1 MPVPAAVPAVVS
13 AAVAS
18 APFLCLGSSG
28 AEVEQLQDDLAVLAP
43 PSSAPPSSAPDA
55 GAPSAGLAPDPAGLF
70 GPATQAAVRRFQRQR
85 PWLAVD
91 GVVGPATRTAL
102 AQARRRHDGLQA
114 LWQLAAGG
122 ETLSPG
128 DLQDRPALVAAVQIR
143 LRGLGLHDG
152 GTAIDGVYGRH
163 TRKAL
168 GRFCRR
174 LALESSTPPGLDR
187 TIAAALLELRR
198 LPGRPD
204 RWRPGRWR
212 RRYRR
217 YERKVGAGDARLGF
231 LDMGVALSPFAD
243 ALPAMVERPPL
254 AAAWASYPVL
264 GQLPA
269 FSPPDSQPGTQPGTQ
284 PEDPL
289 AWLDPDV
296 AQACLCLARP
306 GQPVQWLG
314 RQPLEPLECLSATK
328 IIPLLNVLSR
338 LGDALGDA
346 LGDEPGNQLGDQL
359 EELVLANLGDPTIEL
374 QLERALVDVVS
385 YGQTVGSSNA
395 LAALL
400 NGFEADRVGWIRRI
414 TGHGGALRFG
424 GRYGEAPTI
433 ALAELRPRQS
443 PSLPQ
448 PQPQPQPLLRLRQP
462 VEAGNAVSVY
472 DLTRLISL
480 VGWQP
485 CLGPQQR
492 LPGLGSVGLRLA
504 RRALS
509 TDTARYVDAAI
520 ASLGLEPRLAE
531 PVILSKLGY
540 GESALVYT
548 AFLQC
553 RLEGIAAEAP
563 PQVTSLAFTLR
574 VPRRE
579 VSDADAVRVDTS
591 MAVAVTQL
599 LHRLLLE
606 PLPHLPAPHL
616 PDPRLQ
622 RLRARLLEFLK
633 FRVLAAQATFFDD
646 LALDPAAAASAPA
659 SWEGLQLDR
668 FRAWLAGAW
677 PEALALSDSDLRRT
691 LEQARSLYLDDAS
704 PTTTTRAEWSE

>member
-1 MPVPAAVPAVVS
+1 MDAP
-13 AAVAS
+13 

-28 AEVEQLQDDLAVLAP
+28 AEVEQLQADLALLDLAR
-43 PSSAPPSSAPDA
+43 SSAAATAAAAAAAA
-55 GAPSAGLAPDPAGLF
+55 GESPDPAGTF

-91 GVVGPATRTAL
+91 GVVGPRTRSAL

-114 LWQLAAGG
+114 LHHLAAGG
-122 ETLSPG
+122 EPLSPAQL
-128 DLQDRPALVAAVQIR
+128 DALPALVAAVQIR

-163 TRKAL
+163 TRRAL
-168 GRFCRR
+168 RRFCRR
-174 LALESSTPPGLDR
+174 LALEAANPPGLDQP
-187 TIAAALLELRR
+187 IAAALLELRR

-204 RWRPGRWR
+204 RWRPKRWR
-212 RRYRR
+212 RRYQR

-243 ALPAMVERPPL
+243 VLPAMVDRPPP
-254 AAAWASYPVL
+254 AAAWASYPAL
-264 GQLPA
+264 GELPA
-269 FSPPDSQPGTQPGTQ
+269 FSQ
-284 PEDPL
+284 PEDAL

-296 AQACLCLARP
+296 AQACLALARP

-314 RQPLEPLECLSATK
+314 RQPFEPLECLSATK

-338 LGDALGDA
+338 LGEG
-346 LGDEPGNQLGDQL
+346 LGDECGDGLGDGL
-359 EELVLANLGDPTIEL
+359 GELVLANLGDPAIEL

-385 YGQTVGSSNA
+385 YGQSVGSSNA

-414 TGHGGALRFG
+414 TGNGAALRFG
-424 GRYGEAPTI
+424 GRYGEAPPI
-433 ALAELRPRQS
+433 ELAELRYRHLQQPPS
-443 PSLPQ
+443 P
-448 PQPQPQPLLRLRQP
+448 PLLRLCQP

-472 DLTRLISL
+472 DLTRLLSL
-480 VGWQP
+480 VAWQP
-485 CLGPQQR
+485 CLAPQQR
-492 LPGLGSVGLRLA
+492 LPGLSPAALRLA

-548 AFLQC
+548 AFVQG
-553 RLEGIAAEAP
+553 RLEGSAAGAAP
-563 PQVTSLAFTLR
+563 QHPSLAFTLR
-574 VPRRE
+574 VPRHE
-579 VSDADAVRVDTS
+579 VSDADALRVDTS

-599 LHRLLLE
+599 LQRLLLQE
-606 PLPHLPAPHL
+606 GPNLL
-616 PDPRLQ
+616 

-633 FRVLAAQATFFDD
+633 FRVLAAQASFFAD
-646 LALDPAAAASAPA
+646 LALDPATAATAPA
-659 SWEGLQLDR
+659 SWEGLHLDR
-668 FRAWLAGAW
+668 FRAWLAGQW
-677 PEALALSDSDLRRT
+677 PEALPLPDADLRRT
-691 LEQARSLYLDDAS
+691 LEQARSLYLDDGS
-704 PTTTTRAEWSE
+704 PITTTRAEWSE